1 MYLLFFHSRIV
12 HMYYSVFQ
20 VLIALTLA
28 VCLVPSR
35 ATPQIPPPP
44 PPPPVPEGVIEGVIG
59 VFPTRSSAIT
69 ATRNHNNAA
78 IGRALGQLLGFGLN
92 AVSAYQRSRSEGN
105 PNKQDYRRTRT
116 GYQQVRR
123 RPSSPRRRPT
133 SGYNRYRQSG

>member
-1 MYLLFFHSRIV
+1 MGKV
-12 HMYYSVFQ
+12 M
-20 VLIALTLA
+20 VLTALTLA

-44 PPPPVPEGVIEGVIG
+44 PPPPPPPAEGIG
-59 VFPTRSSAIT
+59 NAVFPTRSSAIT

-78 IGRALGQLLGFGLN
+78 IGRALGQLLGFGLQH

-123 RPSSPRRRPT
+123 RPSSPRRR
-133 SGYNRYRQSG
+133 